1 MCLVMA
7 IKTRS
12 AIIEGAFD
20 LLSRRP
26 TSTLAEIAD
35 HAGVGR
41 ATLHR
46 HYPSREALMKALA
59 QQAIAEVSAA
69 IEEKTAKA
77 TSHAEGLRLAL
88 EAMVPLGARQGFLA
102 HEPVER
108 DPEIATLM
116 QRDMDALRAEIE
128 AARAEGLFAPDVP
141 TEWIAQSYS
150 ALVYAAWTMVQ
161 EGEATP
167 RQASDLAWRTLT
179 KGLE

>member
-1 MCLVMA
+1 MA
-7 IKTRS
+7 IKTRET
-12 AIIEGAFD
+12 IIDGAFD

-26 TSTLAEIAD
+26 TATLAEIAE

-46 HYPSREALMKALA
+46 HFRSREALIGALA
-59 QQAIAEVSAA
+59 RVA
-69 IEEKTAKA
+69 IEELNAAIDQKTQAA
-77 TSHAEGLRLAL
+77 TSHGAGLRLAF
-88 EAMVPLGARQGFLA
+88 EAMVPLGARQWFLA
-102 HEPVER
+102 HEPVEQ
-108 DPEIATLM
+108 DPEIAALM
-116 QRDMDALRAEIE
+116 KRDMDALRAEIE

-167 RQASDLAWRTLT
+167 RQASELAWRTLT
-179 KGLE
+179 GGLGR

>member
-1 MCLVMA
+1 MA
-7 IKTRS
+7 IKTRE
-12 AIIEGAFD
+12 AIVEGAFD

-26 TSTLAEIAD
+26 TATLAEIAD

-59 QQAIAEVSAA
+59 LQAIADVNAA
-69 IEEKTAKA
+69 IEEKTREA
-77 TSHAEGLRLAL
+77 TSHAEGLRLAF
-88 EAMVPLGARQGFLA
+88 EAMVPLGSRQWFLA
-102 HEPVER
+102 HEPV
-108 DPEIATLM
+108 DHDTEISELM
-116 QRDMDALRAEIE
+116 ARDMDALRAEIE

-161 EGEATP
+161 EGAATS

-179 KGLE
+179 LGLGS